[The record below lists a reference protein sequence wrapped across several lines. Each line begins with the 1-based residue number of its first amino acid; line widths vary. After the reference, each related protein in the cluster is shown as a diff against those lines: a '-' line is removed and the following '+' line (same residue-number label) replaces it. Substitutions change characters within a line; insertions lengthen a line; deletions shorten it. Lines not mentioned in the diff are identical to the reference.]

1 MGYSH
6 EFRKA
11 PYKITIALF
20 RAMRKRKMHKTFM
33 HLRRRALLPLHWLMQ
48 TLKIASYIMDATLGP
63 PEKKIPE
70 RQEDFAEGVRKWEA
84 LSFEGVN
91 CEGEREKAL

>member
-1 MGYSH
+1 
-6 EFRKA
+6 
-11 PYKITIALF
+11 
-20 RAMRKRKMHKTFM
+20 
-33 HLRRRALLPLHWLMQ
+33 
-48 TLKIASYIMDATLGP
+48 MDATLGP